1 MAITIEL
8 LNKIVTDNITREDLN
23 ALEMEDSDRTRLY
36 NYLKQTRSGEGMDE
50 PPHDGKT
57 YGRSNGKWV
66 EVSKKGET
74 VNINGDQ
81 VIGGKKEYVGEA
93 TFDDLLKVAFNKLIN
108 TTDGQSLIDYFDA
121 LAAKIGDLT
130 TLTTN
135 DKQNAVAAINELV
148 TNIRDVYTKAEAD
161 AKFIDVYKIGSPNGV
176 AGLGTD
182 GKVPAAQLP
191 SYVDDVL
198 EFTSIT
204 AFPSTGESGKIY
216 VATDT
221 NLTYRWTGTTYTE
234 IGQGIALGETAS
246 TAYAGN
252 KGKQN
257 ADDIAEIKNQIGTHT
272 VKTDVPENAVFT
284 DTVVDVV
291 DNLVSVNTD
300 KALSAR
306 QGKELKDM
314 IDNLTPGDQ
323 LFDKVDGAGSRVSI
337 LLRQPDA
344 HKNESYVSPNEPG
357 GMAIGYKNKIR
368 NNGFVGGSNSY
379 ADKNG
384 FAFGNCDEAVEGV
397 AIGTYNRANNGFAV
411 GQLAVAVGS
420 RSAAIGMN
428 TVILTITGAANAT
441 TYSYTI
447 SAFTGFKGNPEEFIN
462 AGCTIAGY
470 DDNILY
476 KIIAVDKVNKTITL
490 DRTWGDGTSIYNKQV
505 ELSATFAEG
514 KASFAHNGYAKG
526 EKSVTLNESGLAKG
540 KCSLAAG
547 QGNVTENDNETAFGR
562 FNKSTPNKT
571 LFSVGRGGSDTNRK
585 NVFEIDSA
593 GGLFLLGAGGY
604 DGTNVATATKVQDLL
619 GGGSSD
625 PNTSIPNSKIDD
637 LFAPCVTVD
646 LGLPSGIVWGKTNLG
661 ASREVDY
668 GLFYKNGEPDGKT
681 PAEASHFD
689 GTYIGDS
696 CDVVTFALGAGYSTP
711 TKANIEELIN
721 NTNHTVETVDG
732 VKGIKFANKTD
743 SSKYIFIPFAGYC
756 LNGAHNCS
764 GQELNIWTSD
774 SQTMEKP
781 WALYAD
787 ENGNVSASY
796 ARERW
801 CGFSYRPIK
810 LPQ

>member
-57 YGRSNGKWV
+57 YGRSNGNWV

-121 LAAKIGDLT
+121 LAAKIGDLS

-198 EFTSIT
+198 EFASTT
-204 AFPSTGESGKIY
+204 AFPSTGESSKIY

-221 NLTYRWTGTTYTE
+221 NLTYRWTGTGYTE
-234 IGQGIALGETAS
+234 IGQGVALGETSS

-257 ADDIAEIKNQIGTHT
+257 ADDIAAIKTQIGTHT

-291 DNLVSVNTD
+291 DNLESVNTD

-314 IDNLTPGDQ
+314 IDNLAPGDQ
-323 LFDKVDGAGSRVSI
+323 LFDKVDGSGNRVNV
-337 LLRQPDA
+337 LLRQAAPY
-344 HKNESYVSPNEPG
+344 KNESYAEPDLPG
-357 GMAIGYKNKIR
+357 GMAIGFKNIIR
-368 NNGFVGGSNSY
+368 NNGFAGGNDNY
-379 ADKNG
+379 ADRY
-384 FAFGNCDEAVEGV
+384 AIVFGMLNEARDGM
-397 AIGTYNRANNGFAV
+397 AIGQFNRSNRGFIL
-411 GQLAVAVGS
+411 GEEAVAVGE
-420 RSAAIGMN
+420 RSIALGRNSI
-428 TVILTITGAANAT
+428 VVRLTGAANAT
-441 TYSYTI
+441 TLSYTI
-447 SAFTGFKGNPEEFIN
+447 SPYNDFRGDVDEFIHV
-462 AGCTIAGY
+462 GCIICDYAR
-470 DDNILY
+470 N
-476 KIIAVDKVNKTITL
+476 KRFNIIAVDKTNSTITL
-490 DRTWGDGTSIYNKQV
+490 DQAFSTSSSNNSEV

-514 KASFAHNGYAKG
+514 KASLAHNGYAKG
-526 EKSVTLNESGLAKG
+526 DKSVTLNESGLAKG
-540 KCSLAAG
+540 KWSIASG
-547 QGNVTENDNETAFGR
+547 QCTVVENDHEVSFGR
-562 FNKSTPNKT
+562 YNKSTPNKSIFT
-571 LFSVGRGGSDTNRK
+571 VGRGSSDTNRK
-585 NVFEIDSA
+585 NVFEIDNA
-593 GGLFLLGAGGY
+593 GGLFLIGAGGY

-661 ASREVDY
+661 AAKEVDY
-668 GLFYKNGEPDGKT
+668 GLFYKYGEPDGKT

-689 GTYIGDS
+689 GTYIGDA

-711 TKANIEELIN
+711 TKANIDELIN

-732 VKGIKFANKTD
+732 VKGVKFVNKTD

-756 LNGAHNCS
+756 LNGAHNCG

-774 SQTMEKP
+774 VQTMEKP